1 MALNTLLG
9 QVTDEKL
16 KKLPGRVRN
25 PERIQQH
32 IEAFGLHLQGVSYRG
47 ICDHFGWKGVAT
59 AQNSVRRGEILAK
72 ELDLDNEKL
81 RLKLAAFFEELC
93 DITLRQVKQQ
103 AEEGQITQV
112 ANNDG
117 TTVVTRRQGVDPR
130 LLGEA
135 GRGAIRF
142 AQFAGLMDADKS
154 TSGGADV
161 STNVVF
167 ISPQA
172 DLTEWETKTVDVTP
186 SGPVSGPTMEVA
198 PGNTCQGQEDQ
209 LPVKQI
215 TAVQPNEDGPPVVDG
230 EEEEGSARVI
240 QRGLF

>member
-9 QVTDEKL
+9 QVNDEKL
-16 KKLPGRVRN
+16 KKLPSRLRN
-25 PERIQQH
+25 HERIQQH

-59 AQNSVRRGEILAK
+59 AQNSVKRGEILAK
-72 ELDLDNEKL
+72 ELNLDGEKI
-81 RLKLAAFFEELC
+81 RLKLALFFEEIC
-93 DITLRQVKQQ
+93 DITLNQIRQQQ
-103 AEEGQITQV
+103 KDGQLTY
-112 ANNDG
+112 
-117 TTVVTRRQGVDPR
+117 VTDNQGNETISRRRGVDTR

-154 TSGGADV
+154 SSGGADI

-172 DLTEWETKTVDVTP
+172 DLSQWETRTIDVP
-186 SGPVSGPTMEVA
+186 ASGPAGGPPSLGHREN
-198 PGNTCQGQEDQ
+198 PSQEEGEQ
-209 LPVKQI
+209 LLRKQI
-215 TAVQPNEDGPPVVDG
+215 AADGSTG
-230 EEEEGSARVI
+230 GSSRMG
-240 QRGLF
+240 QQGLG

>member
-1 MALNTLLG
+1 MTLNTLLG
-9 QVTDEKL
+9 QVSDEKL
-16 KKLPGRVRN
+16 KKLPGKVRN

-47 ICDHFGWKGVAT
+47 IQDHFGWKSLST

-112 ANNDG
+112 ANSDG
-117 TTVVTRRQGVDPR
+117 TTVVTRRRGVDTR

-154 TSGGADV
+154 TSTGGDV

-167 ISPQA
+167 VSPSA
-172 DLTEWETKTVDVTP
+172 DPSEWEMKTVDVTP
-186 SGPVSGPTMEVA
+186 TGYESGDTQAISASDPSDSTDDPLPNKQLTLDSEACDSPAGMA
-198 PGNTCQGQEDQ
+198 QGF
-209 LPVKQI
+209 
-215 TAVQPNEDGPPVVDG
+215 
-230 EEEEGSARVI
+230 I
-240 QRGLF
+240 QRRLI

>member
-9 QVTDEKL
+9 LVTDEKL

-59 AQNSVRRGEILAK
+59 AQNSVRRGEMLAK
-72 ELDLDNEKL
+72 ELNLDGEKI
-81 RLKLAAFFEELC
+81 RLKLAAFFEEIC
-93 DITLRQVKQQ
+93 DITLAQVKQQ
-103 AEEGQITQV
+103 ALEGQLTYVTDNQGNETI
-112 ANNDG
+112 
-117 TTVVTRRQGVDPR
+117 TRRRGVDTR

-142 AQFAGLMDADKS
+142 AQFAGLMDSDKS
-154 TSGGADV
+154 TGGGADV

-172 DLTEWETKTVDVTP
+172 DLTEWETKTVDVTT
-186 SGPVSGPTMEVA
+186 SGPASGPALQGA
-198 PGNTCQGQEDQ
+198 PDNPSQGLNDN
-209 LPVKQI
+209 LLTKQ
-215 TAVQPNEDGPPVVDG
+215 TNAVSPAENDDNSTGRIV
-230 EEEEGSARVI
+230 

>member
-1 MALNTLLG
+1 MKLDG
-9 QVTDEKL
+9 EK
-16 KKLPGRVRN
+16 
-25 PERIQQH
+25 I
-32 IEAFGLHLQGVSYRG
+32 
-47 ICDHFGWKGVAT
+47 
-59 AQNSVRRGEILAK
+59 
-72 ELDLDNEKL
+72 

-93 DITLRQVKQQ
+93 DITLAQVKQQ
-103 AEEGQITQV
+103 AVEGQLTYVTDNQGNETI
-112 ANNDG
+112 
-117 TTVVTRRQGVDPR
+117 TRRRGVDTR

-154 TSGGADV
+154 TSRGADV

-186 SGPVSGPTMEVA
+186 SESKSESSSTLTHAEASTALQGPTAREAVKA
-198 PGNTCQGQEDQ
+198 PETTGTDDNSTGRI
-209 LPVKQI
+209 V
-215 TAVQPNEDGPPVVDG
+215 
-230 EEEEGSARVI
+230 

>member
-1 MALNTLLG
+1 MTLNTLLG

-25 PERIQQH
+25 PDRIQQH

-59 AQNSVRRGEILAK
+59 AQNSVKRGEILAK

-93 DITLRQVKQQ
+93 DITLKQVKQQ

-112 ANNDG
+112 ANSDG
-117 TTVVTRRQGVDPR
+117 TTVVTRRRGVDTR

-154 TSGGADV
+154 TSTGGDV

-167 ISPQA
+167 VSQSA
-172 DLTEWETKTVDVTP
+172 DPSEWEMKTVDVTRTGA
-186 SGPVSGPTMEVA
+186 STGA
-198 PGNTCQGQEDQ
+198 NTPE
-209 LPVKQI
+209 L
-215 TAVQPNEDGPPVVDG
+215 
-230 EEEEGSARVI
+230 
-240 QRGLF
+240 

>member
-1 MALNTLLG
+1 MGLNTLLG

-16 KKLPGRVRN
+16 KKLPGRIRN

-72 ELDLDNEKL
+72 ELDLDSEKL

-93 DITLRQVKQQ
+93 DITLKQVKQQ
-103 AEEGQITQV
+103 AQEGQITQV
-112 ANNDG
+112 ANSDG
-117 TTVVTRRQGVDPR
+117 TTVITHRRGVDTR

-154 TSGGADV
+154 TSTGGDV

-167 ISPQA
+167 VQPPA
-172 DLTEWETKTVDVTP
+172 DGASWDVQTVDVTP
-186 SGPVSGPTMEVA
+186 ETGSSGHENGHTGSTLSSNRSQALEGTTLSRAVEV
-198 PGNTCQGQEDQ
+198 E
-209 LPVKQI
+209 K
-215 TAVQPNEDGPPVVDG
+215 
-230 EEEEGSARVI
+230 
-240 QRGLF
+240 